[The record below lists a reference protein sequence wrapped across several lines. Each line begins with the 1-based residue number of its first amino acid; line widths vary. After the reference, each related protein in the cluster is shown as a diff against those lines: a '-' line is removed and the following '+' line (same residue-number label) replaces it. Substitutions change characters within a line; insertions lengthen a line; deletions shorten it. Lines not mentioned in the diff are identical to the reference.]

1 MTVETISQNRNTH
14 QGLNCLIF
22 LWFCKFLETVAVMQI
37 LSVDVQNVGVFNDIL
52 SLVQF
57 LFSFV
62 LSSLSC
68 VITHTN
74 KENKNFSQG

>member
-1 MTVETISQNRNTH
+1 
-14 QGLNCLIF
+14 
-22 LWFCKFLETVAVMQI
+22 MQT

-62 LSSLSC
+62 LSSLSH
-68 VITHTN
+68 IIMHKN
-74 KENKNFSQG
+74 KKNKNFSQG